1 MTFAEIV
8 IFILVGIGIFY
19 LLRPLQHRLENWFY
33 KIFKTKKSKSNP
45 SPVID
50 ITNYKKKDK
59 DDGKFQ

>member
-19 LLRPLQHRLENWFY
+19 LLKPLQHKLENWFY
-33 KIFKTKKSKSNP
+33 KILKTKKSGSG
-45 SPVID
+45 PVID

-59 DDGKFQ
+59 DDGKF